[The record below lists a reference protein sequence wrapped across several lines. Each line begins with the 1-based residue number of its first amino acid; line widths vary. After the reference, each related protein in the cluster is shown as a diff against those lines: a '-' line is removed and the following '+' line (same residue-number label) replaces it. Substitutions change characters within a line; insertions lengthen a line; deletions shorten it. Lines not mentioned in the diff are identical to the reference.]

1 MQPEV
6 AYQFI
11 SGITMKQAQA
21 KKVALSTG
29 SIKES
34 WIEQAA
40 YEAHRLAATT
50 HPVDVR
56 QALNRSFQR
65 ETKDLPK
72 FVMKSILENSSVAEE
87 DQRPI
92 CADVGVLR
100 FYVVVGNEATVEGGF
115 VALERAIRRA
125 TVRVTH
131 DLALRSNRV
140 HPLNRRNPGNNLG
153 VFSPNID
160 YRFEPDADWIE
171 LIAVHKGGAFGSDFR
186 MMVDGDGINGVK
198 KGVVDAIAE
207 FGRRGLTC
215 PPVTIGVGIGGTKDQ
230 AFSIAKQA
238 AVLRPIGDR
247 HPEPE
252 VAELEDELFDLANS
266 FGLGAMGYPGT
277 GGYALDVHV
286 EIAYTHSA
294 LTPLGIHQLC
304 QAARRGV
311 IRIQADGDL
320 ERRDIPSWFSE
331 YSRRAEV

>member
-1 MQPEV
+1 MQRLRAESQHI
-6 AYQFI
+6 A
-11 SGITMKQAQA
+11 GG
-21 KKVALSTG
+21 G

-50 HPVDVR
+50 HPQDVR
-56 QALNRSFQR
+56 EALAKAFER
-65 ETKDLPK
+65 ETSELPR
-72 FVMKSILENSSVAEE
+72 FVMKSIVDNSKVAQE

-100 FYVVVGNEATVEGGF
+100 LFVISGNEAQVEGGF
-115 VALERAIRRA
+115 VAMEHAIRRA
-125 TVRVTH
+125 TVRVTR

-140 HPLNRRNPGNNLG
+140 HPITRRNPGNNLG
-153 VFSPNID
+153 VFAPNID

-171 LIAVHKGGAFGSDFR
+171 LVAVHKGGAFGSDFR
-186 MMVDGDGINGVK
+186 MLVDGDGLNGVR
-198 KGVVDAIAE
+198 KGLVDAIAE

-215 PPVTIGVGIGGTKDQ
+215 PPVIIGIGIGGTKDQ

-238 AVLRPIGDR
+238 AVLRPVGDR

-252 VAELEDELFDLANS
+252 IAQLEDELFELANS
-266 FGLGAMGYPGT
+266 LGLGAMGYPGT

-286 EIAYTHSA
+286 EIAYTHSS
-294 LTPLGIHQLC
+294 LTPLGIHQIC

-311 IRIQADGDL
+311 VRVYADGTI
-320 ERRDIPSWFSE
+320 EARSAPSWFSE
-331 YSRRAEV
+331 YHRRVGE

>member
-1 MQPEV
+1 MLKAE
-6 AYQFI
+6 
-11 SGITMKQAQA
+11 
-21 KKVALSTG
+21 
-29 SIKES
+29 

-50 HPVDVR
+50 HPADV
-56 QALNRSFQR
+56 QAALARAFER
-65 ETKDLPK
+65 ETSELPK
-72 FVMKSILENSSVAEE
+72 FVMKSIVDNSRVARE

-100 FYVVVGNEATVEGGF
+100 VFVVAGNEAAVDGGF
-115 VALERAIRRA
+115 VALEQAIRRA
-125 TVRVTH
+125 TVRITK

-140 HPLNRRNPGNNLG
+140 HPISRANPGNNLG
-153 VFSPNID
+153 VFAPNVE
-160 YRFEPDADWIE
+160 YRFEPDADWVE
-171 LIAVHKGGAFGSDFR
+171 LVAVHKGGAFGSDFR
-186 MMVDGDGINGVK
+186 MMVDGDGLNGVR
-198 KGVVDAIAE
+198 KGLVDAIAE

-215 PPVTIGVGIGGTKDQ
+215 PPVIIGVGIGGTKDQ

-247 HPEPE
+247 HPEPGI
-252 VAELEDELFDLANS
+252 AALEDELFELANS
-266 FGLGAMGYPGT
+266 LGLGAMGYPGT

-311 IRIQADGDL
+311 VRIHRDGTI
-320 ERRDIPSWFSE
+320 ETRSAPAWFSDHH
-331 YSRRAEV
+331 RRAGV

>member
-1 MQPEV
+1 MLK
-6 AYQFI
+6 AD
-11 SGITMKQAQA
+11 
-21 KKVALSTG
+21 
-29 SIKES
+29 

-50 HPVDVR
+50 HPPDV
-56 QALNRSFQR
+56 QAALARSHER
-65 ETKDLPK
+65 ETNELPK
-72 FVMKSILENSSVAEE
+72 FVMKAIVDNSRVARE

-100 FYVVVGNEATVEGGF
+100 VFVVAGNEAAVDGGF
-115 VALERAIRRA
+115 VALEQAIRRA
-125 TVRVTH
+125 TVRITK

-140 HPLNRRNPGNNLG
+140 HPLSRANPGNNIG
-153 VFSPNID
+153 VFAPNID
-160 YRFEPDADWIE
+160 YRFEPDADWVE
-171 LIAVHKGGAFGSDFR
+171 LVAVHKGGAFGSDFR
-186 MMVDGDGINGVK
+186 MMVDGDGLNGIK
-198 KGVVDAIAE
+198 KGLVDAIAE

-215 PPVTIGVGIGGTKDQ
+215 PPVIIGVGIGGTKDQ

-247 HPEPE
+247 HPEPGI
-252 VAELEDELFDLANS
+252 AALEDELFELANS
-266 FGLGAMGYPGT
+266 LGLGAMGYPGT

-311 IRIQADGDL
+311 VRIHRDGTI
-320 ERRDIPSWFSE
+320 EPRSVPAWFSE
-331 YSRRAEV
+331 HHRRAGV